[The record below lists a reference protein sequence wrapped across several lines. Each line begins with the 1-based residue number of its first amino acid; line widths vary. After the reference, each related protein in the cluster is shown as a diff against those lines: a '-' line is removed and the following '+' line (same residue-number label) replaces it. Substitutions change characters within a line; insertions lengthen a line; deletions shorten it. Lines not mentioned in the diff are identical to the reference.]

1 MLQNLPIIK
10 FFFKKKVKDR
20 MANVGPSCR
29 INTCISDRVEYRC
42 YCFYNRREAT
52 MFSCSDH
59 SRPSTW
65 RRTCG
70 YTEKYCRVCRLGGTF
85 YFLLSFYSILYKLSS
100 TTTCQMSH
108 NSGFIDKKWY
118 CYCLLPIAIA
128 IAIHGGSCVTIHIFF

>member
-1 MLQNLPIIK
+1 
-10 FFFKKKVKDR
+10 

-108 NSGFIDKKWY
+108 NSGFIDKKCY
-118 CYCLLPIAIA
+118 CYCYYYPWRIMCHNPHLFLINCTFYSIKFYWYNLL
-128 IAIHGGSCVTIHIFF
+128 